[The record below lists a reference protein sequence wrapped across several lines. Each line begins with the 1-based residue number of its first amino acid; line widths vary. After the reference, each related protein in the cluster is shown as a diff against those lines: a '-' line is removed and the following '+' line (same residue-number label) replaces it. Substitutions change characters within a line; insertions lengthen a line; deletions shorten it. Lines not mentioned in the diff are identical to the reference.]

1 MHTCPSSHLVYI
13 HTHFRSCTTE
23 TGCSLITSNA
33 WTRAQAPNVDDF
45 LKLYLEPFDCFC
57 QNKLYAQS
65 QLEKQPFA
73 ICSPLLHAQF
83 ENTSSVFYLLLI
95 SLVAAACTTNSNGC
109 TLYWCSRDGPSPSLA
124 PAEVAH
130 SIRAKR
136 HARHLADGG
145 LDSGS
150 LDTIS
155 ANLAFR
161 CRKSFTVAAQ
171 KLS

>member
-1 MHTCPSSHLVYI
+1 MYI
-13 HTHFRSCTTE
+13 HTHFQSCTTE
-23 TGCSLITSNA
+23 TGRSLTPGTTHC
-33 WTRAQAPNVDDF
+33 TRLRRQMLMLFENYISSLF
-45 LKLYLEPFDCFC
+45 YCFC

-65 QLEKQPFA
+65 QQEFA
-73 ICSPLLHAQF
+73 VCSLRNLKTPAPRH
-83 ENTSSVFYLLLI
+83 YLLLI

-109 TLYWCSRDGPSPSLA
+109 TPYWWSRDGPSPSLA

-130 SIRAKR
+130 SIRPRR
-136 HARHLADGG
+136 HARHLVDGG

-161 CRKSFTVAAQ
+161 CRKSFTFAAQ
-171 KLS
+171 ILS